1 VKTCPL
7 VLRSALRIAQLF
19 VILTAVALGVTPAF
33 AVDPVTVFE
42 LEGNAVDSPTPPPD
56 DWQNVNAVSPTGS
69 SIARTGVL
77 PDPEGT
83 TIFTGGGSKD
93 INDIDEWQH
102 KRGSVPPKDEIT
114 NAYAATYRSGG
125 GNLIIVAGADRF
137 ANNGDAN
144 VGFWFF
150 QQNVAPQPDG
160 TFGPGVHSVG
170 DILVVVEFSGG
181 GVVATAKVFE
191 WVGAGGS
198 DGALD
203 LIQESAACSSQQN
216 VDVCAQSNA
225 GPVQLFWSYTPSQ
238 PIGVN
243 VAPPGSFIEMGIDV
257 SALSPGQS
265 PCFTSFLVETRS
277 SSELNAQLMDFVAA
291 QRQLGKLKVPGQRH
305 WQARRRGTHTLKVNN
320 GRGSGRHVA
329 GEMVKVTA
337 NTPPRGKKFAG
348 WSGDI
353 QILANPLLSTTTAT
367 MPSIDV
373 RVRATYAD
381 VSQ

>member
-1 VKTCPL
+1 LIHKELKSFPKNFL
-7 VLRSALRIAQLF
+7 WGSASA
-19 VILTAVALGVTPAF
+19 
-33 AVDPVTVFE
+33 
-42 LEGNAVDSPTPPPD
+42 
-56 DWQNVNAVSPTGS
+56 
-69 SIARTGVL
+69 
-77 PDPEGT
+77 
-83 TIFTGGGSKD
+83 
-93 INDIDEWQH
+93 
-102 KRGSVPPKDEIT
+102 
-114 NAYAATYRSGG
+114 AY
-125 GNLIIVAGADRF
+125 
-137 ANNGDAN
+137 
-144 VGFWFF
+144 
-150 QQNVAPQPDG
+150 Q
-160 TFGPGVHSVG
+160 
-170 DILVVVEFSGG
+170 VE
-181 GVVATAKVFE
+181 
-191 WVGAGGS
+191 
-198 DGALD
+198 GALD
-203 LIQESAACSSQQN
+203 LIQESAACSSQQD

-257 SALSPGQS
+257 SAIFPGPI

-277 SSELNAQLMDFVAA
+277 SSQLNAQLKDFVAG
-291 QRQLGKLKVPGQRH
+291 QRRWQAKLKDFVPGQRN

-329 GEMVKVTA
+329 GEVVKVTA

-373 RVRATYAD
+373 RVSATYAD